1 MLGTTNKLFLAIYNV
16 DKYQLGI
23 YAVACVFG
31 TLVGYLGQS
40 IFLHIQPKVYKSIS
54 DGDATIASLRREFF
68 NYLKMLTAVSVPCI
82 LFVLFLYY
90 YVINKIYLPG
100 IHLFLMV
107 SFSCFLWQLN
117 NYLFMFLLYYK
128 AKKKIF
134 MLSLISVG
142 ISVIVNIVMVKNFQ
156 IIGDALASMINTCIF
171 CLLVSLFIK
180 NLVIE
185 KFDKKK
191 PVLANQPN
199 N

>member
-1 MLGTTNKLFLAIYNV
+1 
-16 DKYQLGI
+16 
-23 YAVACVFG
+23 
-31 TLVGYLGQS
+31 
-40 IFLHIQPKVYKSIS
+40 
-54 DGDATIASLRREFF
+54 
-68 NYLKMLTAVSVPCI
+68 
-82 LFVLFLYY
+82 
-90 YVINKIYLPG
+90 
-100 IHLFLMV
+100 
-107 SFSCFLWQLN
+107 
-117 NYLFMFLLYYK
+117 MFLLYYK